1 MKLYYSKGACS
12 LSPHITACEAELPI
26 ELVEVDLQSK
36 RTQTGE
42 DFLLINPNGYVPVL
56 ILDDGNKLTEGPAI
70 VQYLADQA
78 PDKKLAPLAGT
89 FERYQLQQWLNFIST
104 EIHKGGFAPLFNPA
118 TPEAAKQMA
127 IATLT
132 SRLETVS
139 EQLSN
144 RAFLLGKHFS
154 VADAYLF
161 VTLGWGAYVDVDI
174 SRWPVLVEYVTKISA
189 RPAVQKAMKEEGLI

>member
-12 LSPHITACEAELPI
+12 LSPHIVACEAELPI
-26 ELVEVDLQSK
+26 ELIAVDLQSK
-36 RTQTGE
+36 RTETGE

-78 PDKKLAPLAGT
+78 SGKKLVPSAGT
-89 FERYQLQQWLNFIST
+89 LERYQLQQWLNFIST
-104 EIHKGGFAPLFNPA
+104 EIHKGGFAPLFNSA
-118 TPEAAKQMA
+118 TPDSYKQMA
-127 IATLT
+127 RTSLT

-144 RAFLLGKHFS
+144 RAFLLGEHFS

-161 VTLGWGAYVDVDI
+161 VTLSWGAYVDIDI
-174 SRWPVLVEYVTKISA
+174 SRWPVLADYVAKISA
-189 RPAVQKAMKEEGLI
+189 LPAVQKALKEEGLV

>member
-12 LSPHITACEAELPI
+12 LSPHIIAREAELPI
-26 ELVEVDLQSK
+26 ELVEVDLAAK
-36 RTQTGE
+36 RTKTGE
-42 DFLLINPNGYVPVL
+42 DFRLINPNGYVPVL
-56 ILDDGNKLTEGPAI
+56 ILDDGNKLMEGPAI
-70 VQYLADQA
+70 VQYLADKA

-104 EIHKGGFAPLFNPA
+104 EIHKGGFAPFFNPA
-118 TPEAAKQMA
+118 TPEAAKHMA
-127 IATLT
+127 IDSLT
-132 SRLETVS
+132 SRLGTVA

-144 RAFLLGKHFS
+144 RAFLLGEHFT

-174 SRWPVLVEYVTKISA
+174 SRWPVLADYAAKISA
-189 RPAVQKAMKEEGLI
+189 RPAVQQAMKEEGLV